1 MINVITGRQ
10 VDNLQN
16 EIIDQAVKSYY
27 QDKRHDVFI
36 IVPNHIK
43 FTTEVRALS
52 KLSVL
57 TNKKQVAVN
66 KLHILSFSRLAWYF
80 LRDEAIKL
88 PQILDDAASVMLLEQ
103 IVKDHQG
110 ELKLFQNQTQVTSGA
125 LRQMYEAILSV
136 RAGNIELDNIDE
148 KKLNEETSY
157 KIHDLRII
165 YDEFI
170 ERLSEKCAKS
180 EK

>member
-103 IVKDHQG
+103 IVKDHQD
-110 ELKLFQNQTQVTSGA
+110 ELKL
-125 LRQMYEAILSV
+125 
-136 RAGNIELDNIDE
+136 
-148 KKLNEETSY
+148 
-157 KIHDLRII
+157 
-165 YDEFI
+165 
-170 ERLSEKCAKS
+170 
-180 EK
+180 

>member
-16 EIIDQAVKSYY
+16 DIIDQAVKSYY
-27 QDKRHDVFI
+27 QDKTHDVFI

-80 LRDEAIKL
+80 LKDEAIKL

-103 IVKDHQG
+103 IVKDHQN
-110 ELKLFQNQTQVTSGA
+110 ELKLFQNKNQITSGA
-125 LRQMYEAILSV
+125 LKQMYEAI
-136 RAGNIELDNIDE
+136 
-148 KKLNEETSY
+148 
-157 KIHDLRII
+157 
-165 YDEFI
+165 
-170 ERLSEKCAKS
+170 
-180 EK
+180 